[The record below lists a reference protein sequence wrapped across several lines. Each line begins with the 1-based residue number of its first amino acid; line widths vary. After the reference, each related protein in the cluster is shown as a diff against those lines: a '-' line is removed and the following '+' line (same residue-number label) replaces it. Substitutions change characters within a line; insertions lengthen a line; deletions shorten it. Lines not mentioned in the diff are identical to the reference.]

1 MKSKYTSLCFFSLIL
16 WFGSPILLAQPS
28 RLDNVINQ
36 LVQPFIY
43 AHQTPGLAIAIYYN
57 GKDYY
62 YNFGFADRK
71 SKKPVTKNT
80 IFELASITKI
90 FISTLVAL
98 EVQKGKLNVTD
109 YAVQYTP
116 ELSKTNGTTN

>member
-1 MKSKYTSLCFFSLIL
+1 MKSKYIGLCFFSLIL

-62 YNFGFADRK
+62 YILDLLTGKVRSQSLKILFLNWHRLPK
-71 SKKPVTKNT
+71 YS
-80 IFELASITKI
+80 LA
-90 FISTLVAL
+90 LL
-98 EVQKGKLNVTD
+98 
-109 YAVQYTP
+109 
-116 ELSKTNGTTN
+116 